1 MAADAPPARAANI
14 DCPRTEWPESPRV
27 VVLPPQP
34 SLVVVDALL
43 RPWTGS
49 ASVRSDDRQ
58 VKVLCSLT
66 SSLVSA
72 PPLFLLSVLTALFF
86 LLPYF
91 SSALCSHLS
100 LSSSPSH
107 LLASHSIP
115 PCRATPRCTWP
126 RRPRPPSRSG
136 WPTASRPRRW
146 SGGCSSPGAAAGSV
160 QPPRRRCSS
169 AVSRTPHLAPVGVSI
184 GERRWCR

>member
-1 MAADAPPARAANI
+1 MHTGKMHASAHLRSEGR
-14 DCPRTEWPESPRV
+14 PRRPRRTRRRRTRRSPTSNTCS
-27 VVLPPQP
+27 P
-34 SLVVVDALL
+34 S
-43 RPWTGS
+43 S

-115 PCRATPRCTWP
+115 PCRATLRCTWP